1 MKRKERTF
9 DRQLM
14 VVINCELNPCV
25 CVCGDS
31 RFHFFCFRFTS
42 IVLLSL
48 DTIQHIESLSLLF
61 NNNYYLSFI
70 IIILKLSKDSLRGRS
85 VVFHLSFIIC
95 FLPSSPPFAS
105 LYYFAYSYVSDD
117 FFLRLF
123 LISVSLCVF
132 LCFAFFSKSFYAFFS
147 F

>member
-1 MKRKERTF
+1 M
-9 DRQLM
+9 
-14 VVINCELNPCV
+14 CV

>member
-1 MKRKERTF
+1 M
-9 DRQLM
+9 
-14 VVINCELNPCV
+14 CV
-25 CVCGDS
+25 LCVAIVDS
-31 RFHFFCFRFTS
+31 IFFCFRFTS

-95 FLPSSPPFAS
+95 FLPSFAS
-105 LYYFAYSYVSDD
+105 LR
-117 FFLRLF
+117 FFILLCLLLRVRRFFFCFFVCSLY
-123 LISVSLCVF
+123 LSLCVCFSVLLFF
-132 LCFAFFSKSFYAFFS
+132 LNRFTLFFLFNS
-147 F
+147 